1 VYLNNDRRISS
12 WFTSFRKSRWLKYG
26 RYILAVVPL
35 IWIFQRI
42 DLAALV
48 AVLRGTAFWVV
59 PAVVVFGISLMF
71 MQGIRWWVLLR
82 AFLPHLSLSEVLSC
96 HFKGI
101 YYGIFLPTSA
111 AQDVVRSVLL
121 SKKNDYSVAWG
132 ATWLTR
138 ISGLVVMLLLSLY
151 GAVTIDM
158 HSAPAGMRVLIASMG
173 GIVVL
178 TGILSFSKRFTRHI
192 RILLAKALS
201 PGIMS
206 FLEHIREGVYQ
217 YREKRR
223 TLAGLMAITVLTQI
237 LFVVNAIVLIRG
249 ITGAF
254 YIAECFMYIPL
265 IEMICLSVPLTPSGI
280 GVREGLSAMMFTAIG
295 LPSEQLAAYV
305 MISLGYVVL
314 KLVGG
319 IPVLY
324 EVIVGLSKRS
334 R

>member
-1 VYLNNDRRISS
+1 MNNDSPISR
-12 WFTSFRKSRWLKYG
+12 WFTSFRKSRWLTWG
-26 RYILAVVPL
+26 RYVLAVVPL
-35 IWIFQRI
+35 IWIFRRI
-42 DLAALV
+42 DLSALIS
-48 AVLRGTAFWVV
+48 VLRGTEFWVV
-59 PAVVVFGISLMF
+59 PAVVAFGISLMF

-82 AFLPHLSLSEVLSC
+82 AFLPHLPLSEVLSC

-121 SKKNDYSVAWG
+121 SKKNDYSIAWG

-158 HSAPAGMRVLIASMG
+158 HNAPGGVRILIASTG

-192 RILLAKALS
+192 RILLGKVLPA
-201 PGIMS
+201 GIMS
-206 FLEHIREGVYQ
+206 VLEHIREGVYQ

-223 TLAGLMAITVLTQI
+223 TLVGLMAITVLTQI

-254 YIAECFMYIPL
+254 YVAECFMYIPL
-265 IEMICLSVPLTPSGI
+265 IEIICLSVPLTPSGI

-305 MISLGYVVL
+305 MIGLGSIVL

-319 IPVLY
+319 VPVVY
-324 EVIVGLSKRS
+324 EGIVGLRKRS